1 MTSKVAAVIFSA
13 VLFLSF
19 TTTSYAADKVLVSIY
34 HVATGKH
41 HDFLKWQAKRDAV
54 ARELGLPMDQWY
66 AHSDGASWDYLVISS
81 MSDAQ
86 NEKLDARL
94 AEKGMSTGFKVG
106 LELRQFISKHTDT
119 YAVGPV
125 SVGELA
131 KMAE

>member
-1 MTSKVAAVIFSA
+1 
-13 VLFLSF
+13 
-19 TTTSYAADKVLVSIY
+19 
-34 HVATGKH
+34 
-41 HDFLKWQAKRDAV
+41 
-54 ARELGLPMDQWY
+54 MDQWY
-66 AHSDGASWDYLVISS
+66 AHSDSAFWDYLAISS

-86 NEKLDARL
+86 NEKQDARL